1 MTQLLLLLLLA
12 QAPAAPAPT
21 GPAGR
26 WQAMAGPGMTWV
38 VELQIDGN
46 KVTGTVSQT
55 GDKAESAPIYFGSLE
70 GNQLTFK
77 VNSPDGDRI
86 ITFAGKVTSAS
97 IGFTRLVEVRP
108 GGSRGD
114 TGILGANGLSSLIM
128 NRPAAGGGGPG
139 GGRGAGGARGGAGA
153 GGRGQQ

>member
-1 MTQLLLLLLLA
+1 
-12 QAPAAPAPT
+12 
-21 GPAGR
+21 
-26 WQAMAGPGMTWV
+26 MAGPGMTWV
-38 VELQIDGN
+38 VELQVDGN

-77 VNSPDGDRI
+77 VNSADGDRI
-86 ITFAGKVTSAS
+86 ITFAGKVTSAE
-97 IGFTRLVEVRP
+97 IGVTRLVEVRP

-114 TGILGANGLSSLIM
+114 TGILGANGLSSFVM
-128 NRPAAGGGGPG
+128 RRPAAGGA
-139 GGRGAGGARGGAGA
+139 GAGGARGGRGGAGA

>member
-1 MTQLLLLLLLA
+1 
-12 QAPAAPAPT
+12 
-21 GPAGR
+21 
-26 WQAMAGPGMTWV
+26 MAGPGMTWV
-38 VELQIDGN
+38 IELQVDGN

-55 GDKAESAPIYFGSLE
+55 GDKPESAPIYFGSLE

-86 ITFAGKVTSAS
+86 ITFAGKVTSAE
-97 IGFTRLVEVRP
+97 IGITRLVEVRP
-108 GGSRGD
+108 GGSRAD

-128 NRPAAGGGGPG
+128 RRPAAAEPAA
-139 GGRGAGGARGGAGA
+139 GRGAGGGGGGRGGRGGAGA